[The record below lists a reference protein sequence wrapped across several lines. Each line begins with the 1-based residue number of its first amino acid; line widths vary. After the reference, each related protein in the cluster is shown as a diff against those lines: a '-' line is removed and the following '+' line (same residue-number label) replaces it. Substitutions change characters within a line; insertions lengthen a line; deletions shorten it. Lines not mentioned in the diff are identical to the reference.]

1 MKMKRMK
8 LKIDLHV
15 HNAEDIA
22 ERVSGTRG
30 MPTPKEFIDLAVEK
44 GYDAIAFTH
53 HGLLFNDPEAFEYA
67 KSKGLLLIPGVEAFI
82 NKKHVLLLNYLEKKH
97 VLNFEAL
104 REIKNDRMLVIAPHP
119 YYKAKFCLEDDL
131 EANID
136 LFDAIEYSHFYTKWF
151 NLNKK
156 ATRAA
161 KKHQL
166 PLVGNSDAHFTYQFG
181 TTYSYVYAKEKSI
194 EAIIEAI
201 KEGQVEYVSSP
212 LPTYRIVGLGIWA
225 MFKVPYHLKNMSR
238 KFALNHNL
246 TPYKLRLL
254 RQQWLAPISYIKNG
268 IKAALLP
275 EKSPMAQ
282 QEVVTT

>member
-1 MKMKRMK
+1 MK

-53 HGLLFNDPEAFEYA
+53 HGLLFHDPEAIEYA

-82 NKKHVLLLNYLEKKH
+82 NKKHVLLLNYQEKKH
-97 VLNFEAL
+97 VLNFQAL
-104 REIKNDRMLVIAPHP
+104 RAIKNDRMLVIAPHP
-119 YYKAKFCLEDDL
+119 YYKAKFCLEADL
-131 EANID
+131 EENID

-151 NLNKK
+151 NLNRK
-156 ATRAA
+156 AVRAA
-161 KKHQL
+161 QKHQL

-181 TTYSYVYAKEKSI
+181 TTYSYVYAKEKTV

-212 LPTYRIVGLGIWA
+212 LPAYRVVGLGIWA
-225 MFKVPYHLKNMSR
+225 MFKVPYYMKNMSR
-238 KFALNHNL
+238 KFALKYNL
-246 TPYKLRLL
+246 TPYKLRQF
-254 RQQWLAPISYIKNG
+254 RQQLLAPLGFLTHSMKPDLVPVRQSINR
-268 IKAALLP
+268 
-275 EKSPMAQ
+275 
-282 QEVVTT
+282 QEVATT